1 MKYFILSVILLTCL
15 TVCAQSGTVT
25 ISGIVTDKETNEP
38 LISVP
43 ILLEG
48 TTTGTLTNIDGRYT
62 LKVPENGTL
71 IFRYAEYESME
82 VSIAETSCI
91 DIALEPVPKNDSPI
105 FICIPKRVINP
116 SLSNISISLTDTL
129 LITKESAVYQK
140 LK

>member
-71 IFRYAEYESME
+71 IFRYAEYKSME

-91 DIALEPVPKNDSPI
+91 DIALEAVPKMILQSLFASP
-105 FICIPKRVINP
+105 
-116 SLSNISISLTDTL
+116 
-129 LITKESAVYQK
+129 KE
-140 LK
+140 